1 MNKDIFIN
9 GVLLS
14 CVFAITYYLENKF
27 ISKKNITLK
36 DIVKYSLIVYI
47 SFIASTFLYS
57 QIETKSMKK
66 VTQVFTENPNF

>member
-14 CVFAITYYLENKF
+14 CVITISYYLENKF

-36 DIVKYSLIVYI
+36 DIVKYSLLVYI